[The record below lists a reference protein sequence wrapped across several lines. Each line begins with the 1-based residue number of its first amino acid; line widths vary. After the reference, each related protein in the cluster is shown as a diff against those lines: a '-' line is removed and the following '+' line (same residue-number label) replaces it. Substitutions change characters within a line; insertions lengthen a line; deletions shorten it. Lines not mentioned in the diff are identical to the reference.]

1 MRIFLVRRR
10 NCLAMERERAIAA
23 FFFFSSSSQPLLVET
38 LVFPVPLPV
47 ETLVF
52 PVKFNLTFFTAVDD
66 DDITGGALKVVDKF
80 PSDEDSLVDA
90 DPSDDDDDDDDADE
104 SSGWDLHGDRQSTE
118 LEIG

>member
-23 FFFFSSSSQPLLVET
+23 FFFLSSSSQ
-38 LVFPVPLPV
+38 PLPV

-52 PVKFNLTFFTAVDD
+52 LVEFNLTFLTVDD
-66 DDITGGALKVVDKF
+66 DDDTTGGVLKVVDKF
-80 PSDEDSLVDA
+80 PLDEDSLVDA

-118 LEIG
+118 VEIG

>member
-23 FFFFSSSSQPLLVET
+23 FLFLSSSLQ
-38 LVFPVPLPV
+38 PLPV

-52 PVKFNLTFFTAVDD
+52 LVEFNLTFLTVDD
-66 DDITGGALKVVDKF
+66 DGDTTGGALKVVDKF

-104 SSGWDLHGDRQSTE
+104 SSG
-118 LEIG
+118 